1 MWVVEAIRFSEH
13 YYLVVALVLVLVPCL
28 VLRRSCY
35 PTLISHLTW
44 AFGYI
49 SSHVLPIVLLR
60 RWYFSF
66 WELACHS
73 AWWKVWSVW
82 HVLEALVGFISG
94 IRIFQTSWVSDA
106 TLLIGLLNRRL
117 WYCLAV
123 GDLNL
128 VSILAVV
135 LSTDN
140 LWVILSLGT
149 ALRWAS
155 LVSASLGKW
164 RSVP

>member
-1 MWVVEAIRFSEH
+1 M
-13 YYLVVALVLVLVPCL
+13 
-28 VLRRSCY
+28 
-35 PTLISHLTW
+35 
-44 AFGYI
+44 
-49 SSHVLPIVLLR
+49 
-60 RWYFSF
+60 
-66 WELACHS
+66 
-73 AWWKVWSVW
+73 
-82 HVLEALVGFISG
+82 GFISG

>member
-1 MWVVEAIRFSEH
+1 MWVVKAIRFSEH
-13 YYLVVALVLVLVPCL
+13 YYLVVALVLILVSGL

-35 PTLISHLTW
+35 STLISHLTRTFW
-44 AFGYI
+44 DI

-60 RWYFSF
+60 RWDFSF
-66 WELACHS
+66 WELACYS
-73 AWWKVWSVW
+73 ARWKIRSVW

-94 IRIFQTSWVSDA
+94 IGIFQTSWVSDA
-106 TLLIGLLNRRL
+106 TLLIGLLNRWL
-117 WYCLAV
+117 WDCLALSN
-123 GDLNL
+123 LNV
-128 VSILAVV
+128 VSILTVV

-140 LWVILSLGT
+140 LWVILSVGT
-149 ALRWAS
+149 ALGWAS